1 MWEHTATW
9 IDFNLV
15 DDFEWATNV
24 RLRLHLASLKFSKVA
39 SGERR
44 LWGMLSANEASG
56 SAQAP
61 SEMIQ
66 PKPPYPSEAASGSL
80 DDAAKVPKKEKKTKF
95 PYLCD
100 EDIFASFNSKR
111 AYERE

>member
-1 MWEHTATW
+1 MGDKRSAAPSLSEFEVLEGGKWRAAPVGHAFSRLV
-9 IDFNLV
+9 FN
-15 DDFEWATNV
+15 A
-24 RLRLHLASLKFSKVA
+24 
-39 SGERR
+39 
-44 LWGMLSANEASG
+44 SANEASG